1 MYYTP
6 GQLRGTVGLSKEAF
20 RHWKRVVPAFANGRG
35 HAPSFSSGD
44 VLASAILRQ
53 LTDIIGVR
61 IGHLS
66 EIAPAIFQVCNA
78 SSWDALQ
85 NKSLVI
91 NLQEHSC
98 VAVDDHSVPVGE
110 LVVVCALA
118 PLVKTLHFDLLNS
131 NAQSRSKALPPVA
144 VGERIRKRGAR

>member
-1 MYYTP
+1 MHYTP

-44 VLASAILRQ
+44 VLASAVLRQ
-53 LTDIIGVR
+53 LTDVIGVR

-66 EIAPAIFQVCNA
+66 EIAPAIFKVCNA

-91 NLQEHSC
+91 NLQERTC
-98 VAVDDHSVPVGE
+98 VAVDDFSVPVGE

-131 NAQSRSKALPPVA
+131 TTQSSSTALPPVA
-144 VGERIRKRGAR
+144 VDERVRKRGAR

>member
-118 PLVKTLHFDLLNS
+118 PLVKTLNFDLLNS